1 MLKLSVFFIWSL
13 IFVCGCS
20 TVKDTVKS
28 VAGVSTRQ
36 LESARNEAITK
47 NFNYDY
53 KSCYDKVKSALKENG
68 SYIYAEDSKK
78 RMIALYLSQED
89 TTPVGVFFSQI
100 NAANTQIEVSS
111 PSAYAKEF
119 IWAKILLALEKEGLG
134 K

>member
-1 MLKLSVFFIWSL
+1 MLRLAVFFISFLTL
-13 IFVCGCS
+13 ICGCS
-20 TVKDTVKS
+20 TVTQTLKAA
-28 VAGVSTRQ
+28 AGISTKE
-36 LESARNEAITK
+36 LEAGRKEALISS
-47 NFNYDY
+47 FSYDY
-53 KSCYDKVKSALKENG
+53 KSCYDKVRTVLVENG
-68 SYIYAEDSKK
+68 AYIYAEDSKK